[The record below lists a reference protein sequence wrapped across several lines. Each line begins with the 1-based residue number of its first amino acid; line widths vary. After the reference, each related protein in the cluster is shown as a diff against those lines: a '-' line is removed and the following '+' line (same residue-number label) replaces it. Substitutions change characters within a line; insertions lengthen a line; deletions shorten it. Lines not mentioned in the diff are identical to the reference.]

1 MASVS
6 GATSSLGNTALRGF
20 GGLASGI
27 DRDSLIEQLTA
38 GTASKIT
45 KQKLAMTKLSW
56 KQDAFRSISNKILDL
71 QDKFLDFSSKTSL
84 RNPSFFGKN
93 QITAMGDPNISKYVK
108 VSGTSDMVD
117 YLSILGVKQ
126 LATSAQQL
134 SDSKGEAGSITT
146 DITKDKFENGSANI
160 LSSNLEGMKLTFG
173 TYNPQ
178 DQRFNEAVTFTFPSS
193 YVEKDED
200 GNPKKGPDGKDKVQE
215 IDYTQPPEELVKH
228 LNEALRSQQFMSDKA
243 GKSGIEFSY
252 DEVSKKISINTTA
265 DISDAGK
272 NYVIRDSSSALEAL
286 GFDQDASNKLPENDR
301 KDGISLDEL
310 NKHMGSFDE
319 AYVDRKTLKEYL
331 VGKSVTV
338 TFGGQTKTIE
348 LIKED
353 EKDAIT
359 TLDELKDTVQKRLD
373 RAFGSGKI
381 TADTTDGKLSFKTE
395 DNKQSLTIS
404 ADDVELRNNLG
415 IQLNQSNKLS
425 IDSSLKYNME
435 FLGFKD
441 EVELEEGLKNFSI
454 NGVKLEGVTKDTTV
468 KELLTMINNNEEM
481 GVRASYMENT
491 NQFVLTAKETES
503 GRKIV
508 LGGGA
513 ETIFGCKAHSDGYSR
528 DGQDAKVLVSYGDG
542 IEREITSSSNS
553 FDLEGLTVT
562 VSNTFGITEKKVNDQ
577 TIVEYSKD
585 KSQKVTFSAS
595 ADAEGVTE
603 RVKSFIEAYNEL
615 IKEVNGQV
623 TTKPNGNYKPLT
635 DEQKKEMD
643 KESIENWEKKAKEG
657 ILFNNPIIRDLGN
670 GLQGVL
676 SGLMGNGVDA
686 AELEKIGITM
696 SKDAYD
702 GGMIQFDED
711 KFKAAMESDP
721 ELVSDIF
728 AGGGDVNKGL
738 VQMVE
743 ETLTPFATRLSY
755 KNGGSYG
762 RLIEEAGSEKVALS
776 LTKNLIYS
784 QLEEMQK
791 TIDKLNANLKTEQD
805 RYISQ
810 FSQMEVLINQMNS
823 QAGYL
828 ASMTG

>member
-1 MASVS
+1 MI
-6 GATSSLGNTALRGF
+6 TGN
-20 GGLASGI
+20 
-27 DRDSLIEQLTA
+27 
-38 GTASKIT
+38 
-45 KQKLAMTKLSW
+45 
-56 KQDAFRSISNKILDL
+56 
-71 QDKFLDFSSKTSL
+71 
-84 RNPSFFGKN
+84 
-93 QITAMGDPNISKYVK
+93 
-108 VSGTSDMVD
+108 
-117 YLSILGVKQ
+117 
-126 LATSAQQL
+126 
-134 SDSKGEAGSITT
+134 
-146 DITKDKFENGSANI
+146 ENG
-160 LSSNLEGMKLTFG
+160 
-173 TYNPQ
+173 
-178 DQRFNEAVTFTFPSS
+178 
-193 YVEKDED
+193 
-200 GNPKKGPDGKDKVQE
+200 
-215 IDYTQPPEELVKH
+215 
-228 LNEALRSQQFMSDKA
+228 
-243 GKSGIEFSY
+243 
-252 DEVSKKISINTTA
+252 
-265 DISDAGK
+265 
-272 NYVIRDSSSALEAL
+272 
-286 GFDQDASNKLPENDR
+286 
-301 KDGISLDEL
+301 
-310 NKHMGSFDE
+310 
-319 AYVDRKTLKEYL
+319 
-331 VGKSVTV
+331 
-338 TFGGQTKTIE
+338 
-348 LIKED
+348 
-353 EKDAIT
+353 
-359 TLDELKDTVQKRLD
+359 
-373 RAFGSGKI
+373 
-381 TADTTDGKLSFKTE
+381 
-395 DNKQSLTIS
+395 
-404 ADDVELRNNLG
+404 
-415 IQLNQSNKLS
+415 
-425 IDSSLKYNME
+425 
-435 FLGFKD
+435 
-441 EVELEEGLKNFSI
+441 
-454 NGVKLEGVTKDTTV
+454 
-468 KELLTMINNNEEM
+468 
-481 GVRASYMENT
+481 
-491 NQFVLTAKETES
+491 
-503 GRKIV
+503 
-508 LGGGA
+508 
-513 ETIFGCKAHSDGYSR
+513 
-528 DGQDAKVLVSYGDG
+528 
-542 IEREITSSSNS
+542 
-553 FDLEGLTVT
+553 
-562 VSNTFGITEKKVNDQ
+562 Q

-585 KSQKVTFSAS
+585 KAQKVTFSAS

-810 FSQMEVLINQMNS
+810 FSQMEVLISQMNS